1 MISNRISTLAAG
13 LMVGL
18 GLLGT
23 AQAQTV
29 GVGTMSQGTI
39 SYSTGSAL
47 AKVMN
52 EDMGLQ
58 ARVQP
63 NSGETTLLPLIN
75 SGDFDF
81 GIANVLEVYE
91 AYNGEGTFAGRPQP
105 NLRVAAAMYP
115 LRTAMYVR
123 ADSDIYSLE
132 DLRGKRV
139 TFGFSAMGSISV
151 VMESLLANAGLT
163 TSDIRPVMVPN
174 VVAGADQLQNG
185 RADAFFFAVGGA
197 KTAEVNAVIPLRVIP
212 MNTDDASVARM
223 QAVFPEGYIAI
234 APPLPNFA
242 GVSEPTPVLTY
253 DNMLVTNASVSDERI
268 QRVLDGMVNNID
280 SLIAGMP
287 LFSGLIPDQV
297 YKESILTPYHPA
309 VIEWSKTR

>member
-1 MISNRISTLAAG
+1 MIKNRFSALAAG
-13 LMVGL
+13 LIASI

-23 AQAQTV
+23 TQAETV

-52 EDMGLQ
+52 EEMGLQ

-91 AYNGEGTFAGRPQP
+91 AYHGEGTFAGREQP
-105 NLRVAAAMYP
+105 NLRVAASMYP
-115 LRTAMYVR
+115 LRTAMFVR
-123 ADSDIYSLE
+123 EDSDIYTLD
-132 DLRGKRV
+132 DLKGKRV

-163 TSDIRPVMVPN
+163 PGDIQPVMVPN
-174 VVAGADQLQNG
+174 VVAGAEQLQNG

-212 MNTDDASVARM
+212 MNTDAASVARM
-223 QAVFPEGYIAI
+223 QEVFPEGYIAT

-268 QRVLDGMVNNID
+268 RAVLDGMVNNID
-280 SLIAGMP
+280 ALAAGMP
-287 LFSGLIPDQV
+287 LFRGLNPDQI
-297 YKESILTPYHPA
+297 YKESIQTPYHPA
-309 VIEWSKTR
+309 VIEWASNR

>member
-1 MISNRISTLAAG
+1 MTINRFSALAAG
-13 LMVGL
+13 LIASV
-18 GLLGT
+18 GLLGA
-23 AQAQTV
+23 AQAETV

-52 EDMGLQ
+52 EEMGLQ

-91 AYNGEGTFAGRPQP
+91 AYNGEGTFAGREQP

-115 LRTAMYVR
+115 LRTAMFVR
-123 ADSDIYSLE
+123 KDSDIHTLD
-132 DLRGKRV
+132 DLKGKRV

-163 TSDIRPVMVPN
+163 PGDIQPVMVPN
-174 VVAGADQLQNG
+174 VVAGAEQLQNG

-223 QAVFPEGYIAI
+223 QAVFPEGYIAV

-253 DNMLVTNASVSDERI
+253 DNMLVTNASVSDERVKAVI
-268 QRVLDGMVNNID
+268 EGMVNNID
-280 SLIAGMP
+280 ALAAGMP
-287 LFSGLIPDQV
+287 LFRGLNPDQI
-297 YKESILTPYHPA
+297 YKESIQTPYHPA
-309 VIEWSKTR
+309 VIEWASNR

>member
-1 MISNRISTLAAG
+1 MIKNRFSALAAG
-13 LMVGL
+13 LIASI

-23 AQAQTV
+23 TQAETV
-29 GVGTMSQGTI
+29 GVGTMSQGTL

-52 EDMGLQ
+52 EEMGLQ

-91 AYNGEGTFAGRPQP
+91 AYHGEGTFAGRAQP
-105 NLRVAAAMYP
+105 NLRIAASMYP
-115 LRTAMYVR
+115 LRTAMFVR
-123 ADSDIYSLE
+123 ADSDIQTLA
-132 DLRGKRV
+132 DLKGKRV

-151 VMESLLANAGLT
+151 VMNALLANADLT
-163 TSDIRPVMVPN
+163 AGDIQPVMVPN

-185 RADAFFFAVGGA
+185 RADAFFFAVGAA
-197 KTAEVNAVIPLRVIP
+197 KTAEVNAVVPLRVIP
-212 MNTDDASVARM
+212 MYTDDAAVARM
-223 QAVFPEGYIAI
+223 QEVFPEGYIAI

-242 GVSEPTPVLTY
+242 GVSVPTAVLAY
-253 DNMLVTNASVSDERI
+253 DNMLVTNASVSDERVTTVI
-268 QRVLDGMVNNID
+268 EGMANNIPA
-280 SLIAGMP
+280 LGAAFP
-287 LFSGLIPDQV
+287 LFRGLDPDQI
-297 YKESILTPYHPA
+297 YKPSIQTPYHPA
-309 VIEWSKTR
+309 TIEWAAGR